1 MTSSCRAHKLRP
13 REEKDK
19 WLLESG
25 NWSRLVFHWKFNKA
39 SKCSAFIGGTCC
51 FLLSFL
57 KSPNNVSIVTVERKA
72 GGEGWNIAF
81 RSHYILRRCMGDSL
95 DRIWHEID

>member
-39 SKCSAFIGGTCC
+39 SKCSAFIGGTYC
-51 FLLSFL
+51 FLLNFP
-57 KSPNNVSIVTVERKA
+57 KSPNNVSMVTVEQKV
-72 GGEGWNIAF
+72 GGEGLPYHLSFTLHSQTMHGRLTEQNMA
-81 RSHYILRRCMGDSL
+81 
-95 DRIWHEID
+95 